1 MSFTD
6 IFVKRPVLAT
16 VVSLLILLVGFR
28 SMAILEVRQ
37 YPHTMRAVVHVTTA
51 YPGADSELVQS
62 FITAPLQRVISEAEG
77 IDYMTSTSR
86 QGVSEI
92 QAYMKLNYDPNAA
105 IAEIQAKVASQ
116 RNILPESSEDPVID
130 MRNDQG
136 FALMYLA
143 FYSET
148 MSPEQITDY
157 LMRSV
162 VPRLQA
168 IPGVAKAQING
179 DQSFA
184 MRLWLDPK
192 RMAALGVAATDVRET
207 LINNNF
213 QAGVGQTKDD
223 LVTINLSA
231 TTDIYTVEAFENL
244 VIRSDGNTLVRMRDV
259 ADVELGS
266 RNYDITAWYN
276 GKMAVMMAVEAAPGA
291 NPLEV
296 ADEVQSIMPDVE
308 RQLPEALNLAIPHD
322 GSDYIEKS
330 IAEVFQTLAEAVF
343 IVLLVVYLSLGSWHA
358 AIVPAVS
365 VPLSLIGAAF
375 IMLVLGFSINML
387 TLLAMLLAIGLVVDD
402 AIVVVENVH
411 RHIAE
416 GKSRFD
422 AALIAAREL
431 TLPIISMTTT
441 LLAVYAPIGF
451 MGGLVGIIFTE
462 FAFALAGAVLISGIV
477 ALTLSPML
485 SSKVLS
491 KTGKS
496 GRFEDMVEHFF
507 NGLSN
512 RYRRALGVTLNYQ
525 PVTYLFAAVIVGSIY
540 FMFTTSTS
548 ELAPLEQRGVLNIQM
563 SAPETA
569 TLEYSAA
576 YGRQMIDIFESIP
589 EYTRSFI
596 MIGGG
601 GTPATSFG
609 GFRMTAA
616 DGGMREGD
624 RPQEELHR
632 YLQSR
637 VNEIAGVQIAVFNF
651 PVLPGA
657 ARGAPI
663 QFVITSDQDYQQLDG
678 LADQM
683 IGEAYQSGLFV
694 FLNKSID
701 YSLPRTKV
709 VIDRDRAGDLGI
721 EMQDVGLTLAT
732 LLGGNNINRFSL
744 SGRSYEVIPQVARE
758 FRGDPSTLD
767 NYYVRSASGELVPLS
782 SIVSFEQ
789 SIEPTKR
796 TQFQQLNS
804 VTVNAIMTPGVPL
817 GQAIEFIETKA
828 DELFPREFS
837 YDYVG
842 EARQFKNQG
851 TALVLTFFLS
861 ILVIYLVLAAQFE
874 SWRDPLIIL
883 ISVPM
888 SIAGAMIFI
897 TLGFATVN
905 IYTQVG
911 LITLIGLIA
920 KNGILI
926 VDFANRQQTQHGK
939 TKREAVEEAAAIRL
953 RPILM
958 TTIAMLMAM
967 VPLLMATGPGAPSR
981 FQIGLVIVTGLGIGT
996 IFTLFVVPSF
1006 YMLLA
1011 KDRRLVKPRGSAQT
1025 PAGETQ
1031 PAE

>member
-1 MSFTD
+1 MSITD
-6 IFVKRPVLAT
+6 LFVKRPVLAT
-16 VVSLLILLVGFR
+16 VVSLLILLVGLR
-28 SMAILEVRQ
+28 AVGMLEVRQ
-37 YPHTMRAVVHVTTA
+37 YPYTMRAVIHVTTA
-51 YPGADSELVQS
+51 YPGADSQLVQS

-86 QGVSEI
+86 QGVSAI
-92 QAYMKLNYDPNAA
+92 QAYMELNYDPNAA

-116 RNILPESSEDPVID
+116 RNILPESAEDPVID

-143 FYSET
+143 FYSQSMT
-148 MSPEQITDY
+148 PEQITDY

-162 VPRLQA
+162 TPRLQA
-168 IPGVAKAQING
+168 IPGVAKAEING

-184 MRLWLDPK
+184 MRIWLDPQ
-192 RMAALGVAATDVRET
+192 RMAALGVTAVDVRQA
-207 LINNNF
+207 LIENNF

-231 TTDIYTVEAFENL
+231 TTDIFTKEAFDNL
-244 VIRSDGNTLVRMRDV
+244 IIRSDGNTLVRMRDI

-276 GKMAVMMAVEAAPGA
+276 GQMAVMMAVEAAPGA
-291 NPLEV
+291 NPLNV
-296 ADEVQSIMPDVE
+296 AEAVKSIMPDVR
-308 RQLPEALNLAIPHD
+308 RQLPEALELAIPHD

-330 IAEVFQTLAEAVF
+330 INEVFQTLAEAVI

-365 VPLSLIGAAF
+365 VPLSLVGAAF
-375 IMLVLGFSINML
+375 IMLILGFSINML

-422 AALIAAREL
+422 AALIAGREL

-477 ALTLSPML
+477 ALTLSPVL

-491 KTGKS
+491 KTGDTGK
-496 GRFEDMVEHFF
+496 FELMVEHFF
-507 NGLSN
+507 DRLSN
-512 RYRRALGVTLNYQ
+512 RYRNALSNSLNYQ
-525 PVTYLFAAVIVGSIY
+525 PVTYLFAAVVVGSIY
-540 FMFTTSTS
+540 FMFVSSTS
-548 ELAPLEQRGVLNIQM
+548 ELAPPEERGVLNIQM

-569 TLEYSAA
+569 TLEYATA

-609 GFRMTAA
+609 GFRMNAA
-616 DGGMREGD
+616 DGGAQEGD
-624 RPQEELHR
+624 RNQEDLHR
-632 YLQSR
+632 YLQNR
-637 VNEIAGVQIAVFNF
+637 VNQIAGVQVAIFNF

-657 ARGAPI
+657 TRGAPV
-663 QFVITSDQDYQQLDG
+663 QFVITSDQDYQQLDS
-678 LADQM
+678 LANQM
-683 IGEAYQSGLFV
+683 IAAAYQSGQFV

-721 EMQDVGLTLAT
+721 EMRDVGLTLAT

-744 SGRSYEVIPQVARE
+744 SGRSYEVIPQIKRE

-767 NYYVRSASGELVPLS
+767 NYYLRSASGALVPLS

-804 VTVNAIMTPGVPL
+804 VTINAVMTPGVSL
-817 GQAIEFIETKA
+817 GQAIEFMETKA
-828 DELFPREFS
+828 DEIFPREFS
-837 YDYVG
+837 YDYIG
-842 EARQFKNQG
+842 EARQFKSQG
-851 TALVLTFFLS
+851 SALILTFFLS
-861 ILVIYLVLAAQFE
+861 IVVIYLVLAAQFE

-926 VDFANRQQTQHGK
+926 VDFANRQQTVHGM
-939 TKREAVEEAAAIRL
+939 TKREAIEEAAAIRL

-958 TTIAMLMAM
+958 TTVAMLMAM
-967 VPLLMATGPGAPSR
+967 VPLLLASGPGALSR

-1011 KDRRLVKPRGSAQT
+1011 KDRRLVKPRGTAQT
-1025 PAGETQ
+1025 PAADPH